1 MNPSFPFIAAPYEH
15 FQAFKKVV
23 TGLDISTEYNLT
35 CTSLDWCY
43 FKTNCSNVEPLL
55 PDLVFHLGSGAQKA
69 KFKLSPQ
76 NYLFSEINKAKRINN
91 CHLAVIGQDFSNVNY
106 WILGDIFNYNFYT
119 SFDAENT
126 PRVGLALPM
135 GAGTGATITP
145 IPEAEEEVR
154 KSKFLVNTFFGI
166 LVTIVFTMLL
176 YVICRCHSR
185 AKHNAAVKRVAE
197 YEARK
202 RLEAEEDGEYVMSSG
217 SQEDNYDSRS
227 EPMLAQPAT
236 KVSFSIFE
244 NAVAE
249 DLTM

>member
-1 MNPSFPFIAAPYEH
+1 
-15 FQAFKKVV
+15 
-23 TGLDISTEYNLT
+23 
-35 CTSLDWCY
+35 
-43 FKTNCSNVEPLL
+43 
-55 PDLVFHLGSGAQKA
+55 VFTLGSGAQKA
-69 KFKLSPQ
+69 KFKMSPQ
-76 NYLFSEINKAKRINN
+76 NYVFSEINKSKNINN
-91 CHLAVIGQDFSNVNY
+91 CHLAVIGQDFSNVPY

-126 PRVGLALPM
+126 PRVGLALQV
-135 GAGTGATITP
+135 GASTGASLTP
-145 IPEAEEEVR
+145 TPEAETEVK

-166 LVTIVFTMLL
+166 LVTIIFTMLL

-202 RLEAEEDGEYVMSSG
+202 RFEAEEEGEYVMSNGSQG

-227 EPMLAQPAT
+227 EPMLVKPAT

-249 DLTM
+249 NLTM